1 MCSDFQQL
9 LKILQK
15 SKLLS
20 GTSKL
25 EIIIFAFEPPDGL
38 VVLIRKSFP
47 DLFDCLNLVH
57 TMNTTENTDNDWL
70 FEITPKNKFFS
81 LNFKE
86 VWQYRD
92 LLMLFVKRDVV
103 TVYKQTILGPLWYL
117 IQPLFTSI
125 TFTIIFNTVAGIDT
139 GTVPPFLF
147 NLAGITV
154 WNYFTACLNDTSDTF
169 KRNAA
174 IFGKVYFPRIIMPLS
189 VVISNLLKFG
199 IQFMIFVAFY
209 IFYYLRGAAISIN
222 ESLLFFPLLVA
233 LMGILG
239 LGLGMFISSL
249 VTKYRDFSYLIG
261 FGVQL
266 LMYLSAV
273 MYPMALIKEKLP
285 AYGWLVEYNPLA
297 YVIETTRYML
307 LGIGQIS
314 FLGLGYTFAVTV
326 IVFLVGVLIFNKT
339 EKSFIDTV

>member
-1 MCSDFQQL
+1 
-9 LKILQK
+9 
-15 SKLLS
+15 
-20 GTSKL
+20 
-25 EIIIFAFEPPDGL
+25 
-38 VVLIRKSFP
+38 
-47 DLFDCLNLVH
+47 
-57 TMNTTENTDNDWL
+57 MNTTENTENDWL

-81 LNFKE
+81 LNLKE

-125 TFTIIFNTVAGIDT
+125 TFTIIFNNVAGIET

-199 IQFMIFVAFY
+199 IQFLIFVAFY
-209 IFYYLRGAAISIN
+209 LVYYSRGAAIGLNVST
-222 ESLLFFPLLVA
+222 LFFPLLIA

-239 LGLGMFISSL
+239 LGLGMIISSL
-249 VTKYRDFSYLIG
+249 VTKYRDLSYLIG

-273 MYPMALIKEKLP
+273 MYPMTLIKEKLP
-285 AYGWLVEYNPLA
+285 SYGWLVQYNPLA

-307 LGIGQIS
+307 LDIGHIS
-314 FLGLGYTFAVTV
+314 ILGLVYTVLVTV
-326 IVFLVGVLIFNKT
+326 AVFFAGLLIFNQT